1 MKCKRAFVG
10 GTPPLRCAEMNLTS
24 ILLWK
29 PNQIHKVEKRD
40 PIVRALII
48 AVCILGMPCISLA
61 QADKSSWTN
70 LNALPPGQKIQVV
83 VMSNKKST
91 GTFLSATDAQITLQ
105 EKSGEQTFQKQ
116 DVRFVWLMK
125 NKHRLRN
132 SLIGAGVGAGIGAG
146 IGAATG
152 GPCKMPSSCFFYLT
166 RGQQA
171 AIFAV
176 PGLAIGAAVGALW
189 PTHEIIYR
197 LGGAG

>member
-1 MKCKRAFVG
+1 VG
-10 GTPPLRCAEMNLTS
+10 CPLELRTCDGKKENLFMRS
-24 ILLWK
+24 VL
-29 PNQIHKVEKRD
+29 
-40 PIVRALII
+40 I
-48 AVCILGMPCISLA
+48 AVCILGMPWVSSA
-61 QADKSSWTN
+61 QAAKSSWAN
-70 LNALPPGQKIQVV
+70 LNALQPGEKIQLIEI
-83 VMSNKKST
+83 SNKKST
-91 GTFLSATDAQITLQ
+91 GNFLSATDAQITLQ

-116 DVRFVWLMK
+116 NVRLVWLMK

-152 GPCKMPSSCFFYLT
+152 GPCKVPSSCFFYLT
-166 RGQQA
+166 RPQQA

-197 LGGAG
+197 VGGAR